1 MSSSL
6 AYSDFNISQNN
17 KKPKNQTLRRK
28 RKKDT
33 NKAKKFLNSLNLMK
47 KQEEPIKHKDTSE
60 DESELANFTPEEFPP
75 HPKLSSKINTVQ
87 PKPYSPEDLEKEDI
101 AVTAENFK
109 VLGDQANIDYYKKFI
124 TPQMSTYA
132 QQYTPSAYANLQ
144 NQNFADNSSGLMK
157 KLNYMIHLLEEQQ
170 DEKTENV
177 TEELILYL
185 FLGVFV
191 IFVVDSF
198 ARAAKYTR

>member
-47 KQEEPIKHKDTSE
+47 KEEPIKEKSSTE

-75 HPKLSSKINTVQ
+75 HPKLSSKVDTVE
-87 PKPYSPEDLEKEDI
+87 PKPYSPEDLEEEDI

-109 VLGDQANIDYYKKFI
+109 VLGEQSNIDYYKKFI
-124 TPQMSTYA
+124 TPQMSSYA
-132 QQYTPSAYANLQ
+132 QQYTPSTYANLQ
-144 NQNFADNSSGLMK
+144 NQNFADNSPGLMK

>member
-6 AYSDFNISQNN
+6 AYSDFNISQDN
-17 KKPKNQTLRRK
+17 KKSKNQTLRRK
-28 RKKDT
+28 RKKDP

-47 KQEEPIKHKDTSE
+47 KQEEPIKHKDASE

>member
-6 AYSDFNISQNN
+6 AYSDFNISQDN
-17 KKPKNQTLRRK
+17 KKSKNQTLRRK
-28 RKKDT
+28 RKKDP

-47 KQEEPIKHKDTSE
+47 KQEEPIKHKNSTE

-75 HPKLSSKINTVQ
+75 HPKLSSKIDTVQ

-109 VLGDQANIDYYKKFI
+109 VLGDQANAEYYKKFI

-144 NQNFADNSSGLMK
+144 NQNFADNPSGLMK
-157 KLNYMIHLLEEQQ
+157 KLNYMIHLLEEQHE
-170 DEKTENV
+170 EKTSFI
-177 TEELILYL
+177 TEELILYI
-185 FLGVFV
+185 FLGVFIIYV
-191 IFVVDSF
+191 LDSF
-198 ARAAKYTR
+198 VRVGKYVR